1 MAYDPRVVA
10 AFNKAVAHTR
20 APDVVRQALFES
32 GLAHAFTGP
41 ARDWAS
47 AFAPYHA
54 AVAFTAAAA
63 PLATAGLSSTD
74 IVRAI
79 GEGELPTYTPPEEA
93 AP

>member
-10 AFNKAVAHTR
+10 AFNKAVAHTQ

-32 GLAHAFTGP
+32 GLAHAFKDP
-41 ARDWAS
+41 PQDWAS

-54 AVAFTAAAA
+54 AVAFSTAAA

-79 GEGELPTYTPPEEA
+79 GEGELPSYVREEDA
-93 AP
+93 A